1 MSESIEIEALTKSLS
16 QIVTTLTDLIA
27 KKNTSSLIEQE
38 APRIKKTADMT
49 YHDFLVKVLS
59 TKNPA
64 EVTGK
69 KQSYR
74 LQEDLELLLEL
85 SSYGTITSKCF
96 DEILSKKRINRTIE
110 SLKSRYSDYLSK
122 IGEPEMKK
130 IVAWIE
136 REGVEGYLFF

>member
-1 MSESIEIEALTKSLS
+1 M
-16 QIVTTLTDLIA
+16 
-27 KKNTSSLIEQE
+27 
-38 APRIKKTADMT
+38 
-49 YHDFLVKVLS
+49 
-59 TKNPA
+59 
-64 EVTGK
+64 TGK